1 MIRSRAG
8 SIKALIL
15 QHLPWEGPGIIGS
28 CLHERSIPSRI
39 VRLYRNDAIPFDD
52 VKNGGYGVIIGLG
65 SSSTAYKPETNLHH
79 DDETQLFRLIR
90 RLGIPSFD
98 ICYSMQL
105 FCMANGGRVASN
117 PSGKEV
123 GFFDLHLTANGREDQ
138 VTGQLGDFGMLQ
150 WHGDHV
156 TRLPEGASHLAYSR
170 ITKYQ
175 VAVVDH
181 IHYLV
186 QGDGQAS
193 RPAMLKSWFKN
204 DAAWAVGRTD
214 AKKNDIL
221 HEARLKK
228 SYYESSYRRLF
239 ENFLI
244 KVARQSAD

>member
-8 SIKALIL
+8 SAKALIL

-28 CLHERSIPSRI
+28 YLHERNIPARI
-39 VRLYRNDAIPFDD
+39 VRLYRNDAIPFEN
-52 VKNGGYGVIIGLG
+52 VKNGGYEVIIGLG

-79 DDETQLFRLIR
+79 DDETKLFRLIR
-90 RLGIPSFD
+90 RLGVHLSTYAIRCS
-98 ICYSMQL
+98 YSVWRTAGESRPIQAAKKSD
-105 FCMANGGRVASN
+105 FSTCISPRTGRRTRSRVNSKI
-117 PSGKEV
+117 SGC
-123 GFFDLHLTANGREDQ
+123 L
-138 VTGQLGDFGMLQ
+138 

-193 RPAMLKSWFKN
+193 RPAMLKAGSRTT
-204 DAAWAVGRTD
+204 VCGRSEVQTQ
-214 AKKNDIL
+214 
-221 HEARLKK
+221 
-228 SYYESSYRRLF
+228 
-239 ENFLI
+239 
-244 KVARQSAD
+244 RQMIFCTKPI